1 MSVSLFHGYRP
12 HAGQAA
18 FHQLGT
24 RFAVVLAGTRAGK
37 TYAAAREFLRRVYL
51 DRAKKK
57 GSLHYWCVAPTYAI
71 GKTQLRE
78 LFAALGGETGE
89 LVQSWSKTERE
100 LRLVGEVLVEFKTAE
115 RPEALVGVGLDGLWV
130 DEAARLKAEAWLGGL
145 RMRLS
150 DRRGWTIFS
159 TTPLGRN
166 WFYHEVVR
174 RADPDSPLYDPDYGM
189 ARFRTVDN
197 TVVPGLADEVEHA
210 RRTLPARYFR
220 REYEADLTS
229 FAGMVFDEFDP
240 DLHQLGPKNR
250 LGVAALPAH
259 FTEVRAGVDWG
270 FRNPGAI
277 VVLGRDGDGVWWAIA
292 EEVHSGVPVA
302 ASGGRSWVE
311 MAKRLHRDYGIGRF
325 VCDPSGPSFIA
336 AFRRAGLPATPG
348 DNDVGAGV
356 QSVATTLHVN
366 PDTGA
371 PGLFLGPD
379 CPNLAAELA
388 AYAWDDEVEGE
399 QPRKEND
406 HTVDALRYA
415 LHTKTHAPAWW

>member
-1 MSVSLFHGYRP
+1 MSVSLFQGYRP

-18 FHQLGT
+18 FHKLGT

-51 DRAKKK
+51 DRARKK
-57 GSLHYWCVAPTYAI
+57 GPLHYWCVAPTYAV

-115 RPEALVGVGLDGLWV
+115 RPEVLVGVGLDGLWI
-130 DEAARLKAEAWLGGL
+130 DEAARLKAETWLSKL
-145 RMRLS
+145 RMRLT
-150 DRRGWTIFS
+150 DRRGWAVFS

-174 RADPDSPLYDPDYGM
+174 RADPESPIYEPDHGLV
-189 ARFRTVDN
+189 RFRTADN
-197 TVVPGLADEVEHA
+197 TTVPALAEEIEQA

-240 DLHQLGPKNR
+240 DVHQTGPKNR
-250 LGVAALPAH
+250 LGVGAPPAH
-259 FTEVRAGVDWG
+259 FAEVRAGVDWG

-292 EEVHSGVPVA
+292 EEVHAGVPVA
-302 ASGGRSWVE
+302 ASGGKSWTE
-311 MAKRLHRDYGIGRF
+311 IAKALHQRHGITRF

-336 AFRRAGLPATPG
+336 AFRRAGLAAAPG

-356 QSVATTLHVN
+356 QSVATALHVN

-371 PGLFLGPD
+371 PGLFIGPD

-388 AYAWDDEVEGE
+388 AYAWDDDSEGE

-415 LHTKTHAPAWW
+415 LHTRTHAPAWW